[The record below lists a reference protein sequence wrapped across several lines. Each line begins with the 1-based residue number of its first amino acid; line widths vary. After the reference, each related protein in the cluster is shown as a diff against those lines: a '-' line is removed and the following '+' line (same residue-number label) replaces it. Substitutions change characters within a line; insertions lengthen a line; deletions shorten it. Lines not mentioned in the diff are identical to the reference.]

1 MGPVP
6 EVEVTEEEA
15 SGPCDMSWGNL
26 SQESWSSTVACFRAK
41 IMGCVNV
48 LMCS

>member
-26 SQESWSSTVACFRAK
+26 SQRVGVAQLPVLGQKSWA
-41 IMGCVNV
+41 V
-48 LMCS
+48 LMS